1 MVERV
6 YQNVPF
12 YRKKM
17 QEMGISPE
25 DIRGIEDLQRLPFTT
40 KNDLRDNYPYGMFAV
55 PMSEIVRIHASSGT
69 TGKPTVVGY
78 TRKDLGTWSEVMART
93 LSCGGITRHDIVHVA
108 YGYGLFTGGLGAH
121 YGAERIGC
129 SVIPISG
136 GNTNRQ
142 LQIMRDFGS
151 TALACT
157 PSYALFLAEAIKE
170 SGIPRQ
176 EFKVRVGTLGAEP
189 CSENMRREIEEK
201 FQIKAIDIYGLSEII
216 GPGVSSECTCQCGL
230 HVNEDHFVPEIIHPE
245 TLKVLPEGEEGEIV
259 FTTITKEGLPLLR
272 YRTRD
277 LTSLNY
283 EPCRCGRTLVRMK
296 KCTGRSDDML
306 IIRGVNVF
314 PSQVESVLLELKA
327 TSPHYLLVVDR
338 VNNLDVLEL
347 QVEMEESFSLDRIS
361 ELQGLVKR
369 IQKAME
375 SALGLSL
382 TVKIMESKTIA
393 RSEGK
398 AVRVIDKRKL

>member
-1 MVERV
+1 
-6 YQNVPF
+6 
-12 YRKKM
+12 
-17 QEMGISPE
+17 
-25 DIRGIEDLQRLPFTT
+25 
-40 KNDLRDNYPYGMFAV
+40 
-55 PMSEIVRIHASSGT
+55 MSEIVRIHASSGT
-69 TGKPTVVGY
+69 TGKSTVVGY
-78 TRKDLGTWSEVMART
+78 TRKDLDTWSEVMART

-136 GNTNRQ
+136 GNTKRQ

-157 PSYALFLAEAIKE
+157 PSYALFLAESIKE
-170 SGIPRQ
+170 SCIPRE
-176 EFKVRVGTLGAEP
+176 EFKVRVGALGAEP

-201 FQIKAIDIYGLSEII
+201 FQIKAIDIFGLSEII
-216 GPGVSSECTCQCGL
+216 GPGVSSECTCQDGL

-245 TLKVLPEGEEGEIV
+245 TLEVLPEGEQGEIV

-283 EPCRCGRTLVRMK
+283 APCRCGRTLVRMK

-306 IIRGVNVF
+306 IIRGVNLF
-314 PSQVESVLLELKA
+314 PSQVESVLLEMKE

-347 QVEMEESFSLDRIS
+347 QVEMEDSFPLDRIS
-361 ELQGLVKR
+361 ELQGLTRR
-369 IQKAME
+369 IQRTME
-375 SALGLSL
+375 SSLGISL
-382 TVKIMESKTIA
+382 TVKIVEPKTIA

-398 AVRVIDKRKL
+398 AVRVIDKRKI